1 MDSSVNPR
9 RKVLSHL
16 VAVLVQESGFAC
28 ADKPALETLTEILQS
43 FLTELGHSTRLFAEV
58 AGRVEPTVGDFV
70 LALAELGIR
79 LEPTEL
85 RSYHKR
91 HGRPILPVPQLLP
104 LPKAP
109 QILSAGK
116 RRALPSYIPDY
127 FPPMPDPHAYIRT
140 PTHRQPLADYAACRE
155 KISQQKRDVERSLTK
170 FYARTS
176 PCFYLFPDNQSI
188 YPLISPKSVTYLD
201 THIPRDQIFEEE
213 QNLPPLNFIKK
224 EKISDSNH
232 QSKLVDEEEND
243 ANEADTQQETASSAY
258 SGWELIDNP
267 FLRPVKIQKKGSKK

>member
-1 MDSSVNPR
+1 MIAHF
-9 RKVLSHL
+9 L
-16 VAVLVQESGFAC
+16 QETGFAY
-28 ADKPALETLTEILQS
+28 ADKAALETLTEIFQS
-43 FLTELGHSTRLFAEV
+43 LLIEMGHSTRLYTEV

-70 LALAELGIR
+70 LGITDLGIR
-79 LEPTEL
+79 VVPTQL
-85 RSYHKR
+85 RAFSRR
-91 HGRPILPVPQLLP
+91 HGRPVLPNPQVLP
-104 LPKAP
+104 LPKTP

-176 PCFYLFPDNQSI
+176 HCFYLFPDNQSL
-188 YPLISPKSVTYLD
+188 YPLISPKPVTYLD

-213 QNLPPLNFIKK
+213 QNLPPLNFIRK
-224 EKISDSNH
+224 EKTVSDN
-232 QSKLVDEEEND
+232 QPKLND
-243 ANEADTQQETASSAY
+243 DDDDSGNDNEAVQEAASTSPH

-267 FLRPVKIQKKGSKK
+267 FLRPVKQQKKPSKKS